1 MSVPGVICE
10 IGLNHFGDPFYA
22 DEYLD
27 ALLAI
32 RPYGIAFQV
41 LEEDFYQRKGW
52 LKLDDGY
59 YREAVA
65 RVQRERISFGIA
77 LADPS
82 RVDFFNSL
90 GVDFYKILSKDIGHK
105 ELTTKVL
112 RTGKPVF
119 VSTGKSNIEEVSVFV
134 EENEEFKGQ
143 IVLNHTRLDRNLS
156 RVNLRAIS
164 VMQHRFGLPVSFG
177 YHSVNLNVL
186 YAAIAFEPSHLFFFV
201 RGSRRGCHPDEEHA
215 IPLSV
220 CETVIR
226 NLRELFSALGDGVKT
241 KIVGND
247 WERQN
252 ESRIAVRE

>member
-32 RPYGIAFQV
+32 RPSSIAFQV
-41 LEEDFYQRKGW
+41 LEEDFYRRNGW
-52 LKLDDGY
+52 LLLSEKY
-59 YREAVA
+59 YEEVVA
-65 RVQRERISFGIA
+65 RVQKERIAFGIA

-90 GVDFYKILSKDIGHK
+90 GVDFYKILSKDIGYK

-134 EENEEFKGQ
+134 EENERFREQ
-143 IVLNHTRLDRNLS
+143 IVLNHTRLDHNLS
-156 RVNLRAIS
+156 RVNLRAID
-164 VMQHRFGLPVSFG
+164 VMKHQFDLPVSFG

-186 YAAIAFEPSHLFFFV
+186 YAALAFEPLYLFFFV
-201 RGSRRGCHPDEEHA
+201 RGSRNICHADQEHA
-215 IPLSV
+215 VPLSE
-220 CETVIR
+220 CGTVIR
-226 NLRELFSALGDGVKT
+226 NVRELSSALGDGVKT
-241 KIVGND
+241 KIVGNE
-247 WERQN
+247 WERRN
-252 ESRIAVRE
+252 ESRIVRE